1 MNARVFCWFL
11 DEYPGENIK
20 AVMYSSP
27 VMRCFSK
34 TEEKLSDN
42 LLFEEGEKKVLAWV
56 KKE

>member
-11 DEYPGENIK
+11 EEYLGENIK
-20 AVMYSSP
+20 VVMHSSP
-27 VMRCFSK
+27 VMSCFSK

-42 LLFEEGEKKVLAWV
+42 LPFEEGEKKVLAWA